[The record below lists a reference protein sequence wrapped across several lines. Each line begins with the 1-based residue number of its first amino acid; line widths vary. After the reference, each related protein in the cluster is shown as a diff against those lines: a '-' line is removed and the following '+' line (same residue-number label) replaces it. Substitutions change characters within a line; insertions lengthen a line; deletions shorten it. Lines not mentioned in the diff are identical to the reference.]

1 MLTMFLAILATLT
14 YGSYKFVEQ
23 KYRKQ
28 FRSGGGS
35 GGRVVYEKNTM
46 KQHLFVAGTSEVG
59 LCKINDAEHSIEN
72 QDGRLSRPFINPRC
86 IFFVLGKD
94 STI

>member
-1 MLTMFLAILATLT
+1 MVLT
-14 YGSYKFVEQ
+14 SSWN
-23 KYRKQ
+23 
-28 FRSGGGS
+28 RSTASSSGQGGS